1 MADKI
6 FTYDKIEAFFI
17 DADYGLFVK
26 IEDEI
31 YLYGYYETLEK
42 AKESINKIEFHGILK
57 KPIRL

>member
-17 DADYGLFVK
+17 DANYGLFVR

-42 AKESINKIEFHGILK
+42 AKDAIKEIGGDYARIS
-57 KPIRL
+57 